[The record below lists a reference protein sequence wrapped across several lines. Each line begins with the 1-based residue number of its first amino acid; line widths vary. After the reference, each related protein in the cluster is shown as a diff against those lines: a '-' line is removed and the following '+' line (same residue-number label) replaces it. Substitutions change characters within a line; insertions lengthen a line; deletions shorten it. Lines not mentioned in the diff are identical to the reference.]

1 MAKSETKSPG
11 EGKGRSMPAVES
23 VARAARLLRM
33 LCHASEGLSLTS
45 LSSGLGLNKTTALRL
60 LRTLAAERMVR
71 RDAATGRYY
80 LDVGLWLSSAHA
92 VEEALSFRSAAQALL
107 TALAKETG
115 ATAFVMVP
123 DMIGRRMAPTL
134 WALPDRPVRMDPSAT
149 SIEMQSMHANAG
161 GKCYLA
167 GLSEDEF
174 LDWSSR
180 GMPRLTPNTLGTLE
194 ELRSELAQVRTQGYA
209 LNRQENALG
218 SAGVAVPIRDR
229 SGEVIASLS
238 FAVMPEEL
246 TEANLRKWVPQ
257 LLQAS
262 ARLSQL
268 MRGGPGPVV

>member
-1 MAKSETKSPG
+1 MPRSETGSSVTG
-11 EGKGRSMPAVES
+11 RRRSMPAVES
-23 VARAARLLRM
+23 VARAARVLRM
-33 LCHASEGLSLTS
+33 LCHASEGLSLADV
-45 LSSGLGLNKTTALRL
+45 SSGLGLNKTTALRL
-60 LRTLAAERMVR
+60 LRTLAAERMAR
-71 RDAATGRYY
+71 RDATTGRYY

-107 TALAKETG
+107 AALAKETG
-115 ATAFVMVP
+115 ATAFIMIP
-123 DMIGRRMAPTL
+123 DLVGRRMVPTL

-149 SIEMQSMHANAG
+149 TIQMQSMHANAG

-167 GLSEDEF
+167 GLSDDEL
-174 LDWSSR
+174 LDWVSR
-180 GMPRLTPNTLGTLE
+180 GMPKLTPNTLATLE
-194 ELRSELAQVRTQGYA
+194 ELRPELAQVRTQGYA

-218 SAGVAVPIRDR
+218 SSGLAVPIRDR
-229 SGEVIASLS
+229 SGEVVASLS

-268 MRGGPGPVV
+268 MRSGAGPVV